1 MKIWSREEDEDE
13 QQQQQHPT
21 TTTTRHVLRNVSCRA
36 RPGELLAI
44 VGPSGAGKST
54 LLEILAGR
62 LHPSTPPDQ
71 DQLLL
76 NGAPATTAD
85 LRRVSAY
92 VTQRDV
98 LFPLLTRDVLFP
110 LLTVRETLSFS
121 ARLRLGARND
131 IDARVDALIHDL
143 TLARV
148 ADTRVKDL
156 SGGERRRRDVLFPLL
171 TVHETLRFSARLRLG
186 TRNRIDIDAL
196 IHDLILARV
205 ADTRVKDLS
214 GGERRRVSIGRSR
227 TSPAA
232 SDAASPSAVHDPA
245 VLILDEPTSGLD
257 SASALQIVGT
267 LRAMADTRRRTVLL
281 SIHQPGARIVKM
293 VKDLSGGERRRVSI
307 GVEAVHDP
315 AVLILDEPTSGLD
328 SASALHIVG
337 ALRAMADTRRRTV
350 LLSIHQ
356 PGARIVKIIHQP
368 GARIVKMFDSVL
380 LLSGG
385 CALHHGTV
393 DALRSLLASAGLALP
408 PHVDTVEFSID
419 SVDAL
424 RRRSAA
430 EARDRCTLQQL
441 FQLHKEDVE
450 MEMEMEIEK
459 KSRYANS
466 WAREVGVLAQR
477 FFKNVARTRQLFACR
492 TVCMLVAGLALGS
505 IFYDLGEEKVAERV
519 GLFAFLLTFLLSST
533 TEALPIFLQER
544 EILAKETSSG
554 AYRVSSY
561 AVANAVVFLP
571 FQLALAVVFAAPVY
585 WMAGLRRTAAAFGY
599 FVVLVWLIL
608 YTANS
613 VVVCFAAAAP
623 DFVVG
628 NAAIQGVM
636 GSFFLFSGYF
646 IARSAMPS
654 CWVFMH
660 YLSLFK
666 WPFEALLVNEF
677 AGGGRCVARVM
688 GACVAT
694 GDEVLRREGLGDEC
708 RWRNVGVML
717 GFVAA
722 YRLLGYAVLRA
733 RCTLALRPRPSR
745 PTRGLMSTGSSPPTR
760 GLMSTGSSP
769 SSTSSSS

>member
-1 MKIWSREEDEDE
+1 MAMAMEKGGGGCEVEARGINHHIPIPNHAHPALMVKIWSRDELAD
-13 QQQQQHPT
+13 QDDQHHP
-21 TTTTRHVLRNVSCRA
+21 TTRHVLRNVTCRA

-62 LHPSTPPDQ
+62 LHPSPPPD
-71 DQLLL
+71 LLL
-76 NGAPATTAD
+76 NGSPATSAD

-98 LFPLLTRDVLFP
+98 LFPLLT
-110 LLTVRETLSFS
+110 VR
-121 ARLRLGARND
+121 
-131 IDARVDALIHDL
+131 
-143 TLARV
+143 
-148 ADTRVKDL
+148 
-156 SGGERRRRDVLFPLL
+156 
-171 TVHETLRFSARLRLG
+171 ETLRFSARLRLG
-186 TRNRIDIDAL
+186 TRVSPKDIDARVDAL
-196 IHDLILARV
+196 IDDLTLARV
-205 ADTRVKDLS
+205 AATR
-214 GGERRRVSIGRSR
+214 
-227 TSPAA
+227 
-232 SDAASPSAVHDPA
+232 
-245 VLILDEPTSGLD
+245 
-257 SASALQIVGT
+257 
-267 LRAMADTRRRTVLL
+267 
-281 SIHQPGARIVKM
+281 

-328 SASALHIVG
+328 SASALQIVG
-337 ALRAMADTRRRTV
+337 ALRAMAETRRRTV

-356 PGARIVKIIHQP
+356 PGARIVK
-368 GARIVKMFDSVL
+368 MFDSVL
-380 LLSGG
+380 LLAGG
-385 CALHHGTV
+385 CVLHHGTV
-393 DALRSLLASAGLALP
+393 DALRSLLASAGLTLP

-424 RRRSAA
+424 RRRTAGEQAA
-430 EARDRCTLQQL
+430 QPPAQLPPARDRCTLQQL
-441 FQLHKEDVE
+441 FQLHKVADEETLRSMEDME
-450 MEMEMEIEK
+450 MEMEMEMDTNK
-459 KSRYANS
+459 SSSRVRASRSSRYANC
-466 WAREVGVLAQR
+466 WAREVAVLSRR

-585 WMAGLRRTAAAFGY
+585 WLAGLRRTAAAFGY
-599 FVVLVWLIL
+599 FVLLVWLIL

-646 IARSAMPS
+646 IARSAMPA
-654 CWVFMH
+654 CWMFMH

-677 AGGGRCVARVM
+677 AGGGRCVARVL

-694 GDEVLRREGLGDEC
+694 GDEVLRRDGLGEEC
-708 RWRNVGVML
+708 RWRNVGVMV

-722 YRLLGYAVLRA
+722 YRVLGYAVLRA
-733 RCTLALRPRPSR
+733 RCSLALRPAARTR
-745 PTRGLMSTGSSPPTR
+745 RGLSLRSMQAIA
-760 GLMSTGSSP
+760 GSSP
-769 SSTSSSS
+769 SPSSSSTS

>member
-1 MKIWSREEDEDE
+1 MTNGDGDGERWLRGGGSGHQPPHPHPHPHPHPKRAHPLMMMKIWSREEDEDE

-98 LFPLLTRDVLFP
+98 LFPLLT
-110 LLTVRETLSFS
+110 
-121 ARLRLGARND
+121 
-131 IDARVDALIHDL
+131 
-143 TLARV
+143 
-148 ADTRVKDL
+148 
-156 SGGERRRRDVLFPLL
+156 
-171 TVHETLRFSARLRLG
+171 VHETLRFSACLRLG

-205 ADTRVKDLS
+205 ADTR
-214 GGERRRVSIGRSR
+214 
-227 TSPAA
+227 
-232 SDAASPSAVHDPA
+232 
-245 VLILDEPTSGLD
+245 
-257 SASALQIVGT
+257 IVGT

-293 VKDLSGGERRRVSI
+293 
-307 GVEAVHDP
+307 
-315 AVLILDEPTSGLD
+315 
-328 SASALHIVG
+328 
-337 ALRAMADTRRRTV
+337 
-350 LLSIHQ
+350 
-356 PGARIVKIIHQP
+356 
-368 GARIVKMFDSVL
+368 FDSVL
-380 LLSGG
+380 LLAGG

-393 DALRSLLASAGLALP
+393 DALRSLLASAGLAMP
-408 PHVDTVEFSID
+408 PHVDTVEFSIG

-441 FQLHKEDVE
+441 FQLLKEDVE

-585 WMAGLRRTAAAFGY
+585 WMAGLRRTAAVFGY

-636 GSFFLFSGYF
+636 GSFFLLSGYF
-646 IARSAMPS
+646 TARSAMPS

-745 PTRGLMSTGSSPPTR
+745 PTRGLMSTGSSP
-760 GLMSTGSSP
+760 